1 MLDDR
6 DTRILEA
13 FDRLGP
19 DVPHVLL
26 HHPSTD
32 GFASFDEVEGRIEVL
47 ESSGYLE
54 KRSVEDVTGDEL
66 PEYDTAP
73 GWEERLEGTGLE
85 APSR

>member
-19 DVPHVLL
+19 DVPYVLL

-32 GFASFDEVEGRIEVL
+32 GFASFDEVAGRIGVL

-54 KRSVEDVTGDEL
+54 KRPVEDGTGDEL
-66 PEYDTAP
+66 PEYDTVSD
-73 GWEERLEGTGLE
+73 WEERLEGTGLE
-85 APSR
+85 APGR